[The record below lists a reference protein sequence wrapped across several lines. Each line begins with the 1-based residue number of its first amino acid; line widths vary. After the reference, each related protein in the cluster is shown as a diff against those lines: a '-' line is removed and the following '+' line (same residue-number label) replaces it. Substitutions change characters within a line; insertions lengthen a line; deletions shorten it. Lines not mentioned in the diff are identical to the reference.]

1 MTNESDAKDDWINR
15 VLGVVVVHP
24 LDETSVR
31 ARLNAVGITLRNSK
45 TIEGF
50 RALADQMR
58 QAVALLRNGDLTA
71 TMEQLDQ
78 IETRLSEQLSNV
90 RASEQS
96 GEGLSLRAVA
106 TASLEW
112 RKLSADTAR
121 RVAELKNF
129 ILEAMLDDDDYDPD
143 DIETVRGNLY
153 RLDEVTVGMHETLA
167 DMMDELIKLPP
178 QERLTY
184 VETIRKA
191 LDQQE
196 KFIASNEVVAAVD
209 ANEAV
214 PISIAKLAGA
224 AIGAMRSALP

>member
-143 DIETVRGNLY
+143 DIETVRGNLS